1 MWWMRI
7 DMGNIKAATP
17 LDLDSMILNGS
28 IMVSVARWN
37 GMVGKQFSVWKA
49 VTAGSVVA
57 FTLAG
62 CRSPESYRAEADD
75 AASRILDE
83 SWKSAMGYDSD
94 GFTIEPA
101 SDSLRRRLLLDQN
114 LPMRVPASASSA
126 DDQRIEQWPD
136 DAYNNDRGQADADSP
151 QAFENTI
158 FTIEDALQIAARN
171 SRSYQSQKE
180 AVFQSALALDLEANN
195 FRNTWQGMADTILSS
210 NIGATSETNGIL
222 HQDSVSVS
230 RRFKN
235 GAQFT
240 GLLAV
245 DLAKLLNGTNE
256 GSTGLRLE
264 SSLSI
269 PLLRG
274 SSRFVV
280 TEPLTQA
287 ERDVVYAIYTFE
299 RFKRSFAVQIAS
311 DYLSVL
317 QQLDRV
323 QNAADNYE
331 RVASSTRR
339 ARRLADAGRLP
350 EIQVDQSVQDELRAR
365 NSWISAIQTAEQ
377 RLDQFKISMG
387 LPTDARIQLD
397 PNEFVRLLGS
407 ERYAPYLN
415 PQSSSEETE
424 VLAADA
430 SAELIPPSMEDAGPM
445 ELLESDAILIALMN
459 RLDLRVAVGAI
470 ADAQRGVAIAAD
482 NLRADVTLLGSASL
496 GESRSLGTA
505 GSDDA
510 QIRTDR
516 GFYSLLL
523 GIDLPFERTAERNSY
538 RNTLIAYERTV
549 RQLQEVEDNV
559 KFDVRNVLRSLL
571 EARETIRIQAEAVR
585 VAQRRVDSTNLF
597 LQAGRA
603 EIRDLLEAQNSL
615 NSAQDALTSAVV
627 NYRIGE
633 LRLQRDLGVLEVK
646 NNGLW
651 VEFDPDAYNINELRE
666 QLEDA
671 MAGNFNVATNITN
684 TTGAGATSPE
694 RMPTQS
700 SVRILPNDQ
709 LPDDQVS
716 QN

>member
-1 MWWMRI
+1 
-7 DMGNIKAATP
+7 MG
-17 LDLDSMILNGS
+17 
-28 IMVSVARWN
+28 R
-37 GMVGKQFSVWKA
+37 
-49 VTAGSVVA
+49 
-57 FTLAG
+57 
-62 CRSPESYRAEADD
+62 
-75 AASRILDE
+75 
-83 SWKSAMGYDSD
+83 DSD

-101 SDSLRRRLLLDQN
+101 SESLRKRLLLDQK
-114 LPMRVPASASSA
+114 LPMRVPASASSF
-126 DDQRIEQWPD
+126 DDPKIQQWPD
-136 DAYNNDRGQADADSP
+136 DAYTNRQGQSDEDNEESA
-151 QAFENTI
+151 QLQI
-158 FTIEDALQIAARN
+158 FTLEDALQIAASN

-180 AVFQSALALDLEANN
+180 SVYQSALGLDLEANN

-222 HQDSVSVS
+222 HQDSLSVS

-245 DLAKLLNGTNE
+245 DLAKMLNGTNE

-323 QNAADNYE
+323 RNAAENYK

-365 NSWISAIQTAEQ
+365 NSWISAIQSSEQ
-377 RLDQFKISMG
+377 RLDQFKISLG
-387 LPTDARIQLD
+387 LPTDAQIQLD
-397 PNEFVRLLGS
+397 PNEFDRLLSS

-415 PQSSSEETE
+415 PKESSEETE
-424 VLAADA
+424 VLAADEHV
-430 SAELIPPSMEDAGPM
+430 ELIPPSMEDAGPM
-445 ELLESDAILIALMN
+445 ELEENDAILIALMN

-496 GESRSLGTA
+496 GESRSISSANL
-505 GSDDA
+505 DDA

-549 RQLQEVEDNV
+549 RDLQEAEDNV

-585 VAQRRVDSTNLF
+585 VAQRRVDSTDLF

-633 LRLQRDLGVLEVK
+633 LRLQRDLGVLEVQ

-651 VEFDPDAYNINELRE
+651 VEFDPDAYNIDELRE
-666 QLEDA
+666 QLQYAMSGGFDA
-671 MAGNFNVATNITN
+671 ATNITSSGFQAPN
-684 TTGAGATSPE
+684 PD
-694 RMPTQS
+694 RMPIQN
-700 SVRILPNDQ
+700 SVTITPEDELSG
-709 LPDDQVS
+709 DQVL